1 MDIDTHN
8 HFWIYDP
15 LEYDWIDGSMSLLK
29 RNYLPEEF
37 SNVLANAAIGGC
49 IAVQARQSDAET
61 DWLLKLSDEFKII
74 KGVVG
79 WVDLCNLN
87 LHEFLEQKHQH
98 HKLKGFR
105 HVLQGEEDDF
115 MLNPDFIRGIQILSE
130 HDYCYEILV
139 YENQLK
145 SVRKLLD
152 QLPEMRLV
160 IDHIAKP
167 NIKAKPDRDWI
178 QDLKAISLH
187 KHVYC
192 KLSGMVTEADWEN
205 WTPENIF
212 PFIEH
217 TITCFGENRVMYGS
231 DWPVCL
237 LAAKYNEVKNLLE
250 QYLATQ
256 CKDSRDKIFSSNAKE
271 FYRLFDH

>member
-74 KGVVG
+74 KGVIG

-145 SVRKLLD
+145 SVRKLLN

>member
-74 KGVVG
+74 KGVIG

-98 HKLKGFR
+98 NKLKGFR

-115 MLNPDFIRGIQILSE
+115 MLNPDFIRGIKILSE

-145 SVRKLLD
+145 SVRKLLN

-167 NIKAKPDRDWI
+167 NIKAKPDQDWI
-178 QDLKAISLH
+178 HDLKAISLH

>member
-8 HFWIYDP
+8 HFWIYNP
-15 LEYDWIDGSMSLLK
+15 SEYDWIDGSMSLLK

-37 SNVLANAAIGGC
+37 SNVLTNAKIGGC
-49 IAVQARQSDAET
+49 IAVQARQSYAET
-61 DWLLKLSDEFKII
+61 DWLLKLSDEFNII

-79 WVDLCNLN
+79 WVDVCSVN

-115 MLNPDFIRGIQILSE
+115 MLHPDFIRGIKILSE

-178 QDLKAISLH
+178 QNIKAIALH

-192 KLSGMVTEADWEN
+192 KLSGMVTEADWAN
-205 WTPENIF
+205 WTPEIIF

-237 LAAKYNEVKNLLE
+237 VAAKYNEVKNLLE
-250 QYLATQ
+250 QYLAIHF
-256 CKDSRDKIFSSNAKE
+256 KNSRDKIFGSNAKE
-271 FYRLFDH
+271 FYRLIDC

>member
-74 KGVVG
+74 KGVIG

-115 MLNPDFIRGIQILSE
+115 MLNPDFIRGIKILSE

-178 QDLKAISLH
+178 HDLKAISLH

>member
-1 MDIDTHN
+1 
-8 HFWIYDP
+8 
-15 LEYDWIDGSMSLLK
+15 
-29 RNYLPEEF
+29 
-37 SNVLANAAIGGC
+37 
-49 IAVQARQSDAET
+49 
-61 DWLLKLSDEFKII
+61 
-74 KGVVG
+74 
-79 WVDLCNLN
+79 
-87 LHEFLEQKHQH
+87 
-98 HKLKGFR
+98 
-105 HVLQGEEDDF
+105 
-115 MLNPDFIRGIQILSE
+115 
-130 HDYCYEILV
+130 
-139 YENQLK
+139 
-145 SVRKLLD
+145 
-152 QLPEMRLV
+152 MRLV

-178 QDLKAISLH
+178 QNLKAISLH